1 MKNTKKTVYLC
12 LALLVPVFL
21 ILFFT
26 IFASSAHKLPVFFAY
41 DSTETERGYI
51 ITDAH
56 TIPAYTLTD
65 QNGAI
70 FKSTAYDSCF
80 KVYDF
85 VFTRCGSICPK
96 MTTQMIRVQEAFKHD
111 KDVVLI
117 SLTVD
122 PEHDSSEVL
131 QQYAKEY
138 NAIPGKWYFLTG
150 EKDSIYTLGQRQFFL
165 TAKQNEEDLTDFLH
179 SERIVLV
186 DKNGWI
192 RGYYNGTEEKEVDR
206 LIIELKVLQ
215 KIERDAKRK

>member
-26 IFASSAHKLPVFFAY
+26 IFASSRHKLPVFFAY
-41 DSTETERGYI
+41 DSTKTDRGYV

-56 TIPAYTLTD
+56 TIPDYTLID
-65 QNGAI
+65 QNGAV
-70 FKSTAYDSCF
+70 FNSTAYDSCF

-111 KDVVLI
+111 KDIVLI

-122 PEHDSSEVL
+122 PQHDSSEVL
-131 QQYAKEY
+131 KQYAKEY
-138 NAIPGKWYFLTG
+138 NAIPGKWFFLTG

-192 RGYYNGTEEKEVDR
+192 RGYYTGTEEKEVDR
-206 LIIELKVLQ
+206 LITEIKVLQ